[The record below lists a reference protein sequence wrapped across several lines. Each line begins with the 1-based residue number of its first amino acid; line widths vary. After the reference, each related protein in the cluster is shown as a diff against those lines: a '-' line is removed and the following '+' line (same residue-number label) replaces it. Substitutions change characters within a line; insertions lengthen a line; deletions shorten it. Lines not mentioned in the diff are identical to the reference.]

1 MKSKNYYIIK
11 FFYRY
16 IFEDFSKLTLEKN
29 INEIALDFQ
38 KFIRFITNEF
48 CKLNKI
54 QLDSTTEEIY
64 NDIIDNFESIIS
76 KKLYNKIFC
85 STRKEKEED
94 FIFDN
99 LLSKYSFITPEH
111 LEIKNKILND
121 VYLNTAI
128 NKLSTINLNKTPKE
142 KILTFINTIK
152 IIAMMVEKY
161 SDKKET
167 SCGADEV
174 FPILVYICIKGKIQ
188 KLKSNINYIILFRN
202 EVRLQGM
209 EDYYKENFNG
219 VIKFIENLK
228 FTDLNIDED
237 EFNKNIKLYENKIN
251 NISEKNKN
259 NSLEEIYNENTL
271 IEYLK
276 EKNIDKTLEE
286 FRIYKNNY
294 KNRFGFNTNKYYEN
308 YLNDSIVQFN
318 INKLINMKESYKN
331 ILNLIDDY
339 KNENGCVKEENKNN
353 QNNQNQ
359 NIFDFFSN
367 KNSYNNIKLNTKII
381 KI

>member
-54 QLDSTTEEIY
+54 QLDSTTEDIY
-64 NDIIDNFESIIS
+64 NNIIDNFESIIS

-99 LLSKYSFITPEH
+99 LLSKYSFITPDH

-152 IIAMMVEKY
+152 IIATMVEKY
-161 SDKKET
+161 SDKKNI

-174 FPILVYICIKGKIQ
+174 FPILVYICIAGKIQ

-228 FTDLNIDED
+228 FTDLKIDED
-237 EFNKNIKLYENKIN
+237 EFNKNIKLYENNFN
-251 NISEKNKN
+251 NDLEKNK
-259 NSLEEIYNENTL
+259 NSLEEIYNENTI
-271 IEYLK
+271 IEFLK
-276 EKNIDKTLEE
+276 DKNIDKNLEE
-286 FRIYKNNY
+286 YRIYKNNY
-294 KNRFGFNTNKYYEN
+294 KNRFGFNTNKFYYD
-308 YLNDSIVQFN
+308 YLNDSITQFN
-318 INKLINMKESYKN
+318 INELIDMKESYKN

-367 KNSYNNIKLNTKII
+367 QNSYNNIKLNTKLIDI
-381 KI
+381 

>member
-54 QLDSTTEEIY
+54 QLDSTTEDIY
-64 NDIIDNFESIIS
+64 NNIIDNFESIIS

-99 LLSKYSFITPEH
+99 LLSKYSFITPDH

-152 IIAMMVEKY
+152 IIATMVEKY
-161 SDKKET
+161 SDKKDT

-228 FTDLNIDED
+228 FTDLKIDED
-237 EFNKNIKLYENKIN
+237 EFNKNIKLYENNFN
-251 NISEKNKN
+251 NDLEKNK
-259 NSLEEIYNENTL
+259 NSLEEIYNENTI
-271 IEYLK
+271 IEFLK
-276 EKNIDKTLEE
+276 DKNIDKNLEE
-286 FRIYKNNY
+286 YRIYKNNY
-294 KNRFGFNTNKYYEN
+294 KNRFGFNTNKFYYD
-308 YLNDSIVQFN
+308 YLNDSIIQFN
-318 INKLINMKESYKN
+318 INELINMKESYKN

-367 KNSYNNIKLNTKII
+367 QNSYNNIKLNTKLIDI
-381 KI
+381 

>member
-54 QLDSTTEEIY
+54 QLDSTTEDIY
-64 NDIIDNFESIIS
+64 NNIIDNFESIIS

-99 LLSKYSFITPEH
+99 LLSKYSFITPDH

-152 IIAMMVEKY
+152 IIATMVEKY
-161 SDKKET
+161 SDKKDT

-228 FTDLNIDED
+228 FTDLKIDED
-237 EFNKNIKLYENKIN
+237 EFNKNIKLYENNFN
-251 NISEKNKN
+251 NDLEKNK
-259 NSLEEIYNENTL
+259 NSLEEIYNENTI
-271 IEYLK
+271 IEFLK
-276 EKNIDKTLEE
+276 DKNIDKNLEE
-286 FRIYKNNY
+286 YRIYKNNY
-294 KNRFGFNTNKYYEN
+294 KNRFGFNTNKFYYD
-308 YLNDSIVQFN
+308 YLNDSITQFN
-318 INKLINMKESYKN
+318 INELIDMKESYKN

-367 KNSYNNIKLNTKII
+367 QNSYNNIKLNTKLIDI
-381 KI
+381 